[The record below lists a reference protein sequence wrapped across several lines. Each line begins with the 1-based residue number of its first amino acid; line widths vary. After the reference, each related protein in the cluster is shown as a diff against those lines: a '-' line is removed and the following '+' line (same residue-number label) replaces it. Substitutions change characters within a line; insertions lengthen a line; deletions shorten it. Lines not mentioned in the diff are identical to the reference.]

1 MKARKKESKCIEILI
16 AEDSPTQAEQLRFLL
31 EEHGYGVVTA
41 GNGKEALMAAV
52 AHKPTLVISDIVMP
66 EMNGYEL
73 CKAIKSHEKLKDVP
87 VILVTTLSDPSDVIS
102 GLACGADNFIR
113 KPYEVRYLLSRIEYL
128 LMNIELRKNQ
138 KMQMGVEIDLGG
150 QKHFITSERQQILD
164 LLISTYE
171 QAVQVN
177 NELQLREKEL
187 AHSNQVLNGLYRIA
201 DGLNQVSTEH
211 QVAETA
217 LDRALELPGIQ
228 AGWIFLR
235 EGKSGCKLAAARN
248 LPPALEQKD
257 AFDGECLCRRKL
269 AAGDLDSATN
279 ILECE
284 RLATATG
291 DTSGLRCHASVP
303 LWIGDR
309 MLGLMNLVG
318 TGQGLFDEEELKV
331 LYGVGNQV
339 AVALERARL
348 YERME
353 RLVEERTA
361 ILAAEVAQRKHIQ
374 EEQARLV
381 AIIEATPDFIATS
394 DLKGHVRYINQA
406 GLRLLGFRPNQ
417 DLSALRIDAG
427 YAQWALKRV
436 REQGIPYALKY
447 GVWSGE
453 TAFAQSDGREIP
465 LSQVIIAHRGAGGAA
480 EYLSTIA
487 RDITP
492 SKRAEEALRA
502 SEARLRTIIEADPEC
517 VKIVNAD
524 RRLVQMNAAGLAM
537 IEADS
542 LDKVQGSLTEELVV
556 PAQRESYRVFVDSI
570 LSGNR
575 GAIEFEIIGLKGGRR
590 WLDIHAVP
598 LPSQNGGRSQMLAIA
613 RDVTLRKEQEARIV
627 RLNRIYSVLS
637 GINTTIVRV
646 REPQELF
653 ETACRIAVE
662 HGGFTF
668 AWIGMLDAETRKL
681 VPLARAGCDDGY
693 LSQINLSAV
702 EDDPGNCRLTAEA
715 IIQVKPVICNDIA
728 TDERMAAWRD
738 EALSRG
744 YRSAVLFPLI
754 LEGRAIGVFVLYAP
768 EANVFDDEEMAL
780 LTEMAGDISFALD
793 HLKKEERLNYLAYFD
808 AITDLP
814 NRALFLDRV
823 EQRISSAHRDQA
835 VFSVIMLDLERFGSI
850 NESLGRQAG
859 DSLLRQLAQRLKQG
873 LSKTDI
879 LARLSADY
887 FGIATRHDDKSTNIA
902 YVLEK
907 ILSEIQNQPF
917 LIDGQELRISARA
930 GVSCYPTDGQDTE
943 TLLRNAEAAL
953 KKTKLSGDKYLFYTP
968 EFNARV
974 AETLKLENK
983 LRRALEQEQLVLH
996 YQPKIELKSGQISG
1010 LEALIRW
1017 NDPETGLVPP
1027 LKFIPLLEETGM
1039 ILDAGRWALA
1049 KAVSDSRTWQ
1059 ANGLQSPRIAVN
1071 VSPIQLRQKDFV
1083 SMVARVING
1092 GENAAV
1098 KLELEITESLIMQD
1112 IGANIQKLRGIREMG
1127 IEVAID
1133 DFGTGYSSLSYIAKL
1148 PVNVLKIDRAFIIN
1162 MVNNADDLS
1171 IVSTI
1176 ISLAHSLNLRVIAE
1190 GVETEE
1196 QANLLRLLK
1205 CNEIQGY
1212 LFSPAVPAEEI
1223 EVFLREKKAL
1233 GKQPG

>member
-1 MKARKKESKCIEILI
+1 MKPGKKENQRIDILV

-41 GNGKEALMAAV
+41 ANGKVALEAAH
-52 AHKPTLVISDIVMP
+52 AHKPSLVISDIVMP

-73 CKAIKSHEKLKDVP
+73 CKAIKSDEKLKDVP
-87 VILVTTLSDPSDVIS
+87 VILVTTLSDSSDVIS

-113 KPYEVRYLLSRIEYL
+113 KPYEARYLLSRIEYL
-128 LMNIELRKNQ
+128 LMNLELRKNQ

-150 QKHFITSERQQILD
+150 QKHFITAERQQILD

-201 DGLNQVSTEH
+201 DGLNQVSSERE
-211 QVAETA
+211 VAEAA

-235 EGKSGCKLAAARN
+235 EGESGCKLAAARN
-248 LPPALEQKD
+248 LPPALERKD
-257 AFDGECLCRRKL
+257 AFDEECLCRRKL

-279 ILECE
+279 IVECE
-284 RLATATG
+284 RLATAKG
-291 DTSGLRCHASVP
+291 DTRGLCCHASVP

-339 AVALERARL
+339 AVALERAKL
-348 YERME
+348 YGRME
-353 RLVEERTA
+353 QLVEERTA
-361 ILAAEVAQRKHIQ
+361 SLVAEVEQRK
-374 EEQARLV
+374 
-381 AIIEATPDFIATS
+381 
-394 DLKGHVRYINQA
+394 
-406 GLRLLGFRPNQ
+406 
-417 DLSALRIDAG
+417 
-427 YAQWALKRV
+427 
-436 REQGIPYALKY
+436 
-447 GVWSGE
+447 
-453 TAFAQSDGREIP
+453 
-465 LSQVIIAHRGAGGAA
+465 AH
-480 EYLSTIA
+480 
-487 RDITP
+487 
-492 SKRAEEALRA
+492 
-502 SEARLRTIIEADPEC
+502 
-517 VKIVNAD
+517 
-524 RRLVQMNAAGLAM
+524 
-537 IEADS
+537 
-542 LDKVQGSLTEELVV
+542 
-556 PAQRESYRVFVDSI
+556 
-570 LSGNR
+570 
-575 GAIEFEIIGLKGGRR
+575 
-590 WLDIHAVP
+590 
-598 LPSQNGGRSQMLAIA
+598 
-613 RDVTLRKEQEARIV
+613 EARIV

-646 REPQELF
+646 RETQELY

-662 HGGFTF
+662 QGRFTF
-668 AWIGMLDAETRKL
+668 AWIGMLEESGRK
-681 VPLARAGCDDGY
+681 VAPVAKAGRDDGY

-702 EDDPGNCRLTAEA
+702 EDDPGNCRLIAEA
-715 IIQVKPVICNDIA
+715 MTQARPVICNDIA

-744 YRSAVLFPLI
+744 YRSVVLFPLT
-754 LEGRAIGVFVLYAP
+754 LDGRMIGVFVIYAP
-768 EANVFDDEEMAL
+768 EVNVFDEEEMAL

-793 HLKKEERLNYLAYFD
+793 HLKKAERLDYLSYFD

-814 NRALFLDRV
+814 NRTLFLDRV
-823 EQRISSAHRDQA
+823 EQRVHSAHRDQE
-835 VFSVIMLDLERFGSI
+835 VFSIIMLDLERFGSI

-873 LSKTDI
+873 LSETDI

-887 FGIATRHDDKSTNIA
+887 FGIATRHDGKSANIA
-902 YVLEK
+902 YILEK
-907 ILSEIQNQPF
+907 VLSEIQSQPF
-917 LIDGQELRISARA
+917 LIGGQELRVSARA
-930 GVSCYPTDGQDTE
+930 GVSCYPADGQDTE

-953 KKTKLSGDKYLFYTP
+953 KQAKLSGDKYLFYTP
-968 EFNARV
+968 ELNARV
-974 AETLKLENK
+974 AETLTLENK
-983 LRRALEQEQLVLH
+983 LRRALEQEEFVLY
-996 YQPKIELKSGQISG
+996 YQPKVELKSGQICG
-1010 LEALIRW
+1010 LEALLRW
-1017 NDPETGLVPP
+1017 NDPEVGLVPP
-1027 LKFIPLLEETGM
+1027 LKFISLLEETGM
-1039 ILDAGRWALA
+1039 ILEVGRWALA

-1083 SMVARVING
+1083 SMVAHVING
-1092 GENAAV
+1092 GESAAV

-1112 IGANIQKLRGIREMG
+1112 IEANIQKLRAIREMG

-1148 PVNVLKIDRAFIIN
+1148 PVNVLKIDRTFIIN
-1162 MVNNADDLS
+1162 MASNPDDLS

-1176 ISLAHSLNLRVIAE
+1176 ISLAHSLDLRVIAE
-1190 GVETEE
+1190 GVDTEE

-1205 CNEIQGY
+1205 CNEIQGF
-1212 LFSPAVPAEEI
+1212 LFSPAVPAEKI
-1223 EVFLREKKAL
+1223 EVFLREKKAI
-1233 GKQPG
+1233 GIKPATSD